1 MALTLEGLDRRVTA
15 LEKAA
20 ETEKNIVR
28 AVSEIVSESEKRVRA
43 QMSGMKEQMADMKAD
58 IGRLADRIGATERR
72 FTDLLNERFDAI
84 LVAIDRRHNP
94 PK

>member
-20 ETEKNIVR
+20 ETEKYIVR
-28 AVSEIVSESEKRVRA
+28 SVSEIVSESEKRVRA
-43 QMSGMKEQMADMKAD
+43 QMSDMKTD

-72 FTDLLNERFDAI
+72 FTDLLNERLDAV
-84 LVAIDRRHNP
+84 LVAIDRLHNP

>member
-43 QMSGMKEQMADMKAD
+43 QMSDMKAD

-72 FTDLLNERFDAI
+72 STDLLNERFDAI
-84 LVAIDRRHNP
+84 LVAIDRLHNP